1 MYLMTNMIQ
10 IVSKNST
17 DEKVLSMM
25 PEHSENFAEGADS
38 RVSGL
43 ICKIVHSS
51 SQRGSWGRGFKT
63 GTHLF

>member
-10 IVSKNST
+10 IVSKSST
-17 DEKVLSMM
+17 DENV
-25 PEHSENFAEGADS
+25 PEYSENFAEGADS

-51 SQRGSWGRGFKT
+51 SKRGSWGRGFKT